1 MKKAKS
7 KISCYSPLSC
17 RVDLLILDIEGPE
30 LEVLQTLPWDK
41 VDITA
46 ITVETE
52 FIGAFQDKKM
62 AIQELLESQ
71 GELQYNIEMCT
82 QRKNVG

>member
-1 MKKAKS
+1 
-7 KISCYSPLSC
+7 
-17 RVDLLILDIEGPE
+17 VDLLILDIEGAE
-30 LEVLQTLPWDK
+30 LEVLETLPWDK

-52 FIGAFQDKKM
+52 FVGVFEDKKL

-71 GELQYNIEMCT
+71 GMLRFIVKDCCSF
-82 QRKNVG
+82 RLWHLWKRIR

>member
-1 MKKAKS
+1 M
-7 KISCYSPLSC
+7 
-17 RVDLLILDIEGPE
+17 DIEGAE
-30 LEVLQTLPWDK
+30 LEVLETLPWDK

-52 FIGAFQDKKM
+52 FVGVFEDKKL

-71 GELQYNIEMCT
+71 GMLQSIGKDCFSY
-82 QRKNVG
+82 RLWHLWKSLR

>member
-1 MKKAKS
+1 M
-7 KISCYSPLSC
+7 
-17 RVDLLILDIEGPE
+17 DLLILDIEGAE

-52 FIGAFQDKKM
+52 FVGVFEDKKL

-71 GELQYNIEMCT
+71 GVIQFTVEDCFSSRLWHLW
-82 QRKNVG
+82 KSLW